1 MSTDDV
7 VRPPKWLD
15 PSPPCPVCGGSEV
28 AHVVWGLPTAEAF
41 EAARHDAIDFGG
53 CCMTPE
59 APDFHCRTCDH
70 TWQLPR

>member
-1 MSTDDV
+1 M
-7 VRPPKWLD
+7 
-15 PSPPCPVCGGSEV
+15 
-28 AHVVWGLPTAEAF
+28 WGLPTAEAF